1 MTPIARSPVKPAA
14 LLAPLWSEAAIAV
27 ALDEQRF
34 LLDDGRMVRR
44 ALSCLLAPEV
54 GDRVL
59 VACGANGEGFVLHLL
74 QRQDMS
80 LVRLSVPGASELRIE
95 QARIALQA
103 NEEIAIKSLRDVEIT
118 AATGLL
124 ALNADNLYSTVNEC
138 VVQTMRQYVGR
149 AEQYL
154 LDVSALLRLHG
165 QHTLL
170 LADQDVKVD
179 AERISVG

>member
-1 MTPIARSPVKPAA
+1 MTPIVRHPAPPAA
-14 LLAPLWSEAAIAV
+14 ALAPQWSEAGIAV

-34 LLDDGRMVRR
+34 LLDDGRMVRQ
-44 ALSCLLAPEV
+44 ALSCVLAPEV
-54 GDRVL
+54 GDKVL
-59 VACGANGEGFVLHLL
+59 VAACANGEVFIVHLL
-74 QRQDMS
+74 LRQDPA
-80 LVRLSVPGASELRIE
+80 LARLCVPGARELRIE

-103 NEEIAIKSLRDVEIT
+103 NEEIALKSLRDIEIT

-165 QHTLL
+165 QHALL

-179 AERISVG
+179 AERVSLG